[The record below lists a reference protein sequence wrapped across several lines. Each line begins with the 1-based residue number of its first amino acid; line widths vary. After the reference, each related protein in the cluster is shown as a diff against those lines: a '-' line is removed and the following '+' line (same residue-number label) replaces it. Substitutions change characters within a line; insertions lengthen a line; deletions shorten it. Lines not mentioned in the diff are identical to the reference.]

1 MAPKSHLK
9 TAAALTTTAAA
20 VTVAFLLPAC
30 SNDEP
35 NTPTITT
42 TAPLSGP
49 DTTVAD
55 NPEAAAT
62 EQALAAVTRYFQVLS
77 RLDADATTS
86 IADADAVAA
95 GAVLETLKADVTVRR
110 SKGLVIT
117 GDVTV
122 LSAKAGDPHI
132 PPPTP
137 AKVEVRACV
146 DTSTRDA
153 RFPDGTSA
161 IDSNRLKQQLA
172 ILTVENQS
180 WPDSAGWRVTVDAG
194 NRGQERC
201 DAQ

>member
-1 MAPKSHLK
+1 MNPKSHLK
-9 TAAALTTTAAA
+9 TSAALTTTAAA

-30 SNDEP
+30 SADEP
-35 NTPTITT
+35 KTSNIT

-49 DTTVAD
+49 ETTVAD
-55 NPEAAAT
+55 NPETAAR

-77 RLDADATTS
+77 RLDADASTS
-86 IADADAVAA
+86 INDADAVAS

-110 SKGLVIT
+110 SKGLAIT

-122 LSAKAGDPHI
+122 LNASAGDPQL

-153 RFPDGTSA
+153 KFPDGTSA
-161 IDSNRLKQQLA
+161 IDQNRIKQQLA
-172 ILTVENQS
+172 ILTVENLS
-180 WPDSAGWRVTVDAG
+180 WPDPAGWRVTVDAG

-201 DAQ
+201 DA

>member
-1 MAPKSHLK
+1 MTRKSHLK

-35 NTPTITT
+35 NTPNIT

-49 DTTVAD
+49 DSTVSND
-55 NPEAAAT
+55 PKTAAT
-62 EQALAAVTRYFQVLS
+62 EQALAAVTRYYQVLS
-77 RLDADATTS
+77 RLDADVTTS
-86 IADADAVAA
+86 IADADAVAS

-110 SKGLVIT
+110 SKGLTIT

-122 LSAKAGDPHI
+122 LSAKAGDPQL

-153 RFPDGTSA
+153 KFPDGTSA
-161 IDSNRLKQQLA
+161 IDQNRIKQQLA
-172 ILTVENQS
+172 ILTVENPA
-180 WPDSAGWRVTVDAG
+180 WPDPAGWRVAVDAG